1 LEAFEYVYLLE
12 KYEMDKLQVH
22 NWFGSIVSSPR
33 VVVQPESIEDIIAIL
48 KDKEKYPS
56 PVRAVGSNHSTTPC
70 GVAEG
75 GTVVDMRKMNRI
87 IEIRP
92 DSVTAEA
99 GALYI
104 DVNQELLR
112 HNLQFY
118 VNVELGN
125 LTIGSASCGGTK
137 DASMPGE
144 FGQVCS
150 YASVIKMVTPSG
162 ELMEI
167 TEDQPE
173 LLHVAR
179 SSYGLFGIVY
189 EVTFKVRP
197 VQAMTVYH
205 KSYSLDEFARE
216 LPTLRTQGNSIMMY
230 LNPLLDRVAVEFR
243 RYHDTKNPQSLTSW
257 QWKLRNF
264 IWSKFAPLYAH
275 TVTSYVPIVPI
286 RDFLFDMYNRL
297 IFVICVL
304 VVRGN
309 NTSAVAQQI
318 RYPAIADDSRYTFS
332 IWAFQEEDYIHNLRA
347 YFKFCKDYYRSTG
360 YRSNMISVGYRIK
373 EDDSS
378 LFSYSFRGTVMTFD
392 PVSTANPGW
401 EEFLTA
407 YNELCSSLGGVPLFN
422 QTNLLTRPQVDKA
435 FGDRIAT
442 FDSHRRRFDPTDRLL
457 NDYFSKLL
465 VVKEP
470 VADTTS

>member
-1 LEAFEYVYLLE
+1 MKQLH
-12 KYEMDKLQVH
+12 VH
-22 NWFGSIVSSPR
+22 NWFGSIDSSPY
-33 VVVQPESIEDIIAIL
+33 VVVQPDSVEDIIEIMQNH
-48 KDKEKYPS
+48 EKYPS

-75 GTVVDMRKMNRI
+75 GTLVDMRKMNRI

-104 DVNQELLR
+104 DVNQELQK
-112 HNLQFY
+112 HNLQFN

-162 ELMEI
+162 ELLEI

-179 SSYGLFGIVY
+179 SSYGLFGIIY

-197 VQAMTVYH
+197 LQAMTVYH
-205 KSYSLDEFARE
+205 KSYTLDEFASQ
-216 LPTLRTQGNSIMMY
+216 LPTLRTQGNSIMLY
-230 LNPLLDRVAVEFR
+230 LNPFLDRVVVEFR
-243 RYHDTKNPQSLTSW
+243 RYHDTKKPQSLTSW
-257 QWKLRNF
+257 QWKIRNF
-264 IWSKFAPLYAH
+264 IWSTLSPFYAYC
-275 TVTSYVPIVPI
+275 VTKYVPIVPI
-286 RDFLFDMYNRL
+286 RDFLFNLFNRL
-297 IFVICVL
+297 IFIICVL
-304 VVRGN
+304 LIRGN
-309 NTSAVAQQI
+309 NTLAIAQQI
-318 RYPAIADDSRYTFS
+318 RYPAVATNSKYTFS
-332 IWAFQEEDYIHNLRA
+332 IWAFQEENYIDNLRA

-360 YRSNMISVGYRIK
+360 YRSNMISVGYRINQ
-373 EDDSS
+373 DDSS
-378 LFSYSFRGTVMTFD
+378 MFSYSFRGTVMTFD
-392 PVSTANPGW
+392 PVSTGNPGW
-401 EEFLTA
+401 EAFLTA

-422 QTNLLTRPQVDKA
+422 QTNLLTSEQVAHA

-442 FDSHRRRFDPTDRLL
+442 FESYRKRFDPTNRLL
-457 NDYFSKLL
+457 NGYFSNLFT
-465 VVKEP
+465 VEEP
-470 VADTTS
+470 ISDRTL